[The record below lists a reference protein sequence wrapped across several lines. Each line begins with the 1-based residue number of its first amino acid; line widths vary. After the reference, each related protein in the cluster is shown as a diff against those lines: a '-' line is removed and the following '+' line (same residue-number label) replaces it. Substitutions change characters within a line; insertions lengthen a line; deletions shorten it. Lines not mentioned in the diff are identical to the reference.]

1 MTAIRPSYRWTI
13 CALLFVV
20 TTINYMDRQV
30 LSILAP
36 TLQRE
41 LSWTESQYAGVV
53 YSFTLVYA
61 FGFLIAGRWLDR
73 VGVRRGFATAVV
85 VWSIAAIGHAFA
97 RTTAGFSAARA
108 LLGLGE
114 SANFPGAIKSV
125 GEWFPKEERALATG
139 IFNAGTN
146 TGAILTPLIV
156 PWIALTWGWR
166 WAFVIVGSLGFLW
179 LIAWLALYPTLKSG
193 PSEPLPLK
201 GSALSGPP
209 LRVGTPDESR
219 IPWLRLLGFRQT
231 WAIVAGKFL
240 ADPIWWFYLYW
251 LPKFLDTTYGI
262 KLAQVALPLIAVY
275 LIADVGSIGGGW
287 LSSQLLKRGWTVN
300 RARKTAMLLMALAIV
315 PTALA
320 PRAGSMWGAV
330 LIVSVAAAAHQGWSA
345 NVYTLASDM
354 FPPSA
359 VASVSGIGGFAGAM
373 GGVLFQWLTG
383 RILDATGGNYASI
396 FAVCGF
402 AYVTAWTIIHLLAPR
417 LEPAD
422 PERSEGS
429 AL

>member
-1 MTAIRPSYRWTI
+1 MALDPPVPNRQPLTPSSYRWTI

-41 LSWTESQYAGVV
+41 LSWSESQYAFVV
-53 YSFTLVYA
+53 YSFTFVYA

-85 VWSIAAIGHAFA
+85 VWSLAAIGLALA
-97 RTTAGFSAARA
+97 RTTAAFSAARG

-156 PWIALTWGWR
+156 PWIALNWGWR
-166 WAFVIVGSLGFLW
+166 WAFVVTGSLGFLW
-179 LIAWLALYPTLKSG
+179 LFLWLALYRSPN
-193 PSEPLPLK
+193 SEARTPNPE
-201 GSALSGPP
+201 P
-209 LRVGTPDESR
+209 RV
-219 IPWLRLLGFRQT
+219 PWLRLLGLRQT
-231 WAIVAGKFL
+231 WAIVTGKLF
-240 ADPIWWFYLYW
+240 ADPIWYFYLYW
-251 LPKFLDTTYGI
+251 LPKFLDKTYGI
-262 KLAQVALPLIAVY
+262 KLAQVALPLITVY
-275 LIADVGSIGGGW
+275 VIADVGSIAGGW
-287 LSSQLLKRGWTVN
+287 LSSGLLKRGWTTN

-320 PRAGSMWGAV
+320 PRAGSMWTAV

-354 FPPSA
+354 FPPGA
-359 VASVSGIGGFAGAM
+359 VASVSGIGGFAGAL
-373 GGVLFQWLTG
+373 GGGMFQLLTG

-417 LEPAD
+417 LEPVRLGS
-422 PERSEGS
+422 PEGS
-429 AL
+429 L

>member
-1 MTAIRPSYRWTI
+1 MPPPSRSYRWTI
-13 CALLFVV
+13 CALLFAV

-41 LSWTESQYAGVV
+41 LGWSESQYAFIV
-53 YSFTLVYA
+53 YSFTSIYA
-61 FGFLIAGRWLDR
+61 CGFLGAGWWLDR

-85 VWSIAAIGHAFA
+85 VWSLAAIGHALA
-97 RTTAGFSAARA
+97 RTTAAFSVARGF
-108 LLGLGE
+108 LGLGE

-146 TGAILTPLIV
+146 TGAILTPLVV

-166 WAFVIVGSLGFLW
+166 WAFVLVGSLGFLW
-179 LIAWLALYPTLKSG
+179 LLVWLALYPKKGSG
-193 PSEPLPLK
+193 EWGVVRDGAPDSTPPHSPLP
-201 GSALSGPP
+201 
-209 LRVGTPDESR
+209 SR
-219 IPWLRLLGFRQT
+219 APWLSLLAHRQT
-231 WAIVAGKFL
+231 WAIIAGKFL
-240 ADPIWWFYLYW
+240 ADPVWWFYLYW

-262 KLAQVALPLIAVY
+262 KLAHVALPLITVY
-275 LIADVGSIGGGW
+275 VIADVGSIGGGW
-287 LSSQLLKRGWTVN
+287 LSSSLLKRGLSVN

-315 PTALA
+315 PTAFA
-320 PRAGSMWGAV
+320 PRAGSMWVAV
-330 LIVSVAAAAHQGWSA
+330 FIVALAAAAHQGWSA

-373 GGVLFQWLTG
+373 GGVLFQLLTG
-383 RILDATGGNYASI
+383 LILDATGGNYGSI
-396 FAVCGF
+396 FLICSF
-402 AYVTAWTIIHLLAPR
+402 AYITAWTIIHLLAPR
-417 LEPAD
+417 LD
-422 PERSEGS
+422 PI
-429 AL
+429 

>member
-1 MTAIRPSYRWTI
+1 MKSSHRWTI
-13 CALLFVV
+13 CALLFIV

-41 LSWTESQYAGVV
+41 LSWSESQYAFVV
-53 YSFTLVYA
+53 YSFTTLYA
-61 FGFLIAGRWLDR
+61 FGFLIAGRWLDH

-85 VWSIAAIGHAFA
+85 VWSLAAMGAALA
-97 RTTAGFSAARA
+97 RTTAAFAAARA
-108 LLGLGE
+108 FLGLGE

-179 LIAWLALYPTLKSG
+179 LFLWLALYRSSG
-193 PSEPLPLK
+193 TESPDP
-201 GSALSGPP
+201 GSR
-209 LRVGTPDESR
+209 LRT
-219 IPWLRLLGFRQT
+219 PWLQLLTHRQT
-231 WAIVAGKFL
+231 WAIVTGKFL
-240 ADPIWWFYLYW
+240 ADPVWWFYLYW

-262 KLAQVALPLIAVY
+262 KLAQVALPLITVY
-275 LIADVGSIGGGW
+275 VVADVGSIAGGW
-287 LSSQLLKRGWTVN
+287 LSSSLLKRGWTTN
-300 RARKTAMLLMALAIV
+300 LARKTAMLLMALAIV

-320 PRAGSMWGAV
+320 PRAGGMWTAV
-330 LIVSVAAAAHQGWSA
+330 LIISLAAAAHQGWSA

-354 FPPSA
+354 FPPNA
-359 VASVSGIGGFAGAM
+359 VASVSGIGGFAGAL
-373 GGVLFQWLTG
+373 GGVLFQLLTG
-383 RILDATGGNYASI
+383 RILDATGGNYTAI

-402 AYVTAWTIIHLLAPR
+402 AYVTAWTIIHLLAPK
-417 LEPAD
+417 LEPVSLSSST
-422 PERSEGS
+422 ERNGLS
-429 AL
+429 A